1 VKPLLLFFSL
11 AYIGA
16 WLVFV
21 PLVVLHGPLVWTAL
35 ATATPTLAA
44 VVTQRITS
52 GNYRAV
58 RLIGP
63 WPRTAAAAL
72 VGVLLMMLAYVALPG
87 MTAAEPD
94 RLHWSA
100 LASVS
105 VYNYST
111 LLGGPLGEE
120 PGWRGYALPRLE
132 AALGPVRASI
142 VLGVLWV
149 GWHLP
154 LFFYPGWSTAPFATY
169 LGILLGASLI
179 LTSVTNLARFNV
191 LAPIAAHASFNT
203 ISGWLAGLFAETR
216 PAVGIRFEAVLAAC
230 GLVVGAV
237 LIGMTRGRLFY
248 EGRRDGRPLLIP
260 DP

>member
-1 VKPLLLFFSL
+1 MKPLLLFFSL

-16 WLVFV
+16 RLVFV

-120 PGWRGYALPRLE
+120 PGWRGYALP
-132 AALGPVRASI
+132 
-142 VLGVLWV
+142 
-149 GWHLP
+149 
-154 LFFYPGWSTAPFATY
+154 
-169 LGILLGASLI
+169 
-179 LTSVTNLARFNV
+179 
-191 LAPIAAHASFNT
+191 
-203 ISGWLAGLFAETR
+203 
-216 PAVGIRFEAVLAAC
+216 
-230 GLVVGAV
+230 
-237 LIGMTRGRLFY
+237 
-248 EGRRDGRPLLIP
+248 
-260 DP
+260 

>member
-72 VGVLLMMLAYVALPG
+72 VGVLLMMLA
-87 MTAAEPD
+87 
-94 RLHWSA
+94 
-100 LASVS
+100 
-105 VYNYST
+105 
-111 LLGGPLGEE
+111 
-120 PGWRGYALPRLE
+120 
-132 AALGPVRASI
+132 
-142 VLGVLWV
+142 
-149 GWHLP
+149 
-154 LFFYPGWSTAPFATY
+154 
-169 LGILLGASLI
+169 
-179 LTSVTNLARFNV
+179 
-191 LAPIAAHASFNT
+191 
-203 ISGWLAGLFAETR
+203 
-216 PAVGIRFEAVLAAC
+216 
-230 GLVVGAV
+230 
-237 LIGMTRGRLFY
+237 
-248 EGRRDGRPLLIP
+248 
-260 DP
+260 